1 MHSMLRRVLQGS
13 ASGMALAFITGCA
26 SPKLADPTPRILLPP
41 QGSVSA
47 TPAQVV
53 KEAETGGQLV
63 SFGKLRTVLLA
74 NEAIVDQSGKEQPA
88 REILPALEGEFAKR
102 DFRIFS
108 GAIEPSTDIAAIT
121 RATRAHLIVMVDA
134 RSEFVNTSGKFSKY
148 RAIGEARA
156 VRGRDGTV
164 LAVVR
169 GEAMG
174 PRQQEDDRAGML
186 ALRELTPTLA
196 TPLVEELLR
205 KSDQL
210 LWAGLLINNVPT
222 MNRALEIQQAIEAE
236 GAVSYVELLEWNKET
251 RVASYEIT
259 YGMAHE
265 SDVGLLL
272 NRIPGMKIRAAR
284 YEPGQMDALRKIL
297 TNYK

>member
-1 MHSMLRRVLQGS
+1 MHSTLRQVLQGT
-13 ASGMALAFITGCA
+13 ASSMALALITGCA

-47 TPAQVV
+47 TPAQVI

-74 NEAIVDQSGKEQPA
+74 NEVITDQGGKEQQA

-102 DFRIFS
+102 DFRMFS
-108 GAIEPSTDIAAIT
+108 GATAPSTDIAAIT
-121 RATRAHLIVMVDA
+121 RATRAHLVVTVNA
-134 RSEFVNTSGKFSKY
+134 RSEFVNSSGKFAKY
-148 RAIGEARA
+148 RASGEARA

-169 GEAMG
+169 GETMG
-174 PRQQEDDRAGML
+174 PRQQEEDRAGLL
-186 ALRELTPTLA
+186 ALRELTPILSTQ
-196 TPLVEELLR
+196 LVEELLR

-222 MNRALEIQQAIEAE
+222 MNRALEIQQAIESE
-236 GAVSYVELLEWNKET
+236 GTVSYVELLEWSKET
-251 RVASYEIT
+251 QVATYEII

-272 NRIPGMKIRAAR
+272 NRIPGMKIRAST
-284 YEPGQMDALRKIL
+284 YEPGQMDALRKTL
-297 TNYK
+297 NNYK